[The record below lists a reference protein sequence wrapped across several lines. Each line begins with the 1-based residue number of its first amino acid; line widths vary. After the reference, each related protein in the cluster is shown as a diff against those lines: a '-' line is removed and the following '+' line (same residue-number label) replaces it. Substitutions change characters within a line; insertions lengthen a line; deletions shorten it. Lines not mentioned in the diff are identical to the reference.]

1 MAKES
6 IWTGQR
12 RPAWLVTLC
21 GILLASIAT
30 ADNWPRFRGPNGQGV
45 SDARTVPT
53 KWSEQ
58 DYNWRIEL
66 PGTGHSSPVA
76 WDGKLF
82 VTCADQK
89 AGRGML
95 LCIDSADGAQRWRA
109 EQDLRKYPL
118 NSLNSYAGPTPA
130 VDDEHVYVLWPDDR
144 QTVLL
149 ALTHEGGHVWTV
161 PLAGVHTRHGQGSSP
176 IVCGPYVIVSHEQE
190 RNNDGVTSQ
199 WLAIDRRTG
208 EVKWRREEPGVV
220 NASYSTPCTYE
231 DSEGRLQLVFAGNAH
246 GITGVDM
253 ETGDVVWQVDSALPA
268 RVVGSPVVAGDLVIG
283 TCGEGGRGLR
293 LAAVRPI
300 REGSS
305 YRAAE
310 VYSLDSRVVPYVP
323 TSVAYEGMLFAF
335 HDSGVVSCLMSETGR
350 VVWSE
355 KPAGR
360 FFGSPICVN
369 GNLYA
374 LTVDGDVV
382 VLAAGPEYKLLGVNP
397 LGEKSHATPAV
408 ADGRL
413 ILRTFSHLVSIG
425 GPSN

>member
-6 IWTGQR
+6 IWIKR
-12 RPAWLVTLC
+12 RRAAWLVTLC

-89 AGRGML
+89 TGRGML

-360 FFGSPICVN
+360 FFGSPVCVN

-374 LTVDGDVV
+374 LTVDGEVV
-382 VLAAGPEYKLLGVNP
+382 VLAAGPEYKLLGVNS